1 MYNIL
6 RTSYSRGDRPYCGIA
21 REGESMSFSSVVV
34 QAVAR
39 LARDIQVS
47 GFTCFPESRWREAI
61 LYYLFGIWGNRSD
74 VTYRPKI
81 SFGDIWLRLD
91 SSNGR
96 YYAYGH
102 EETFEQVPP
111 LGSDDL
117 IVTSDEQVKVEVA
130 LIRFVKND
138 RIKQLRL
145 RFPAKSGDTCTLVL
159 WKKTRR
165 GEYGVASLGLPYSW
179 GSDGPLWTRKE
190 SEAYYRP

>member
-1 MYNIL
+1 M
-6 RTSYSRGDRPYCGIA
+6 RVSYSREDWPYCGIA
-21 REGESMSFSSVVV
+21 REGASMSLVSSLLRP
-34 QAVAR
+34 AGK
-39 LARDIQVS
+39 LFRDIQVS
-47 GFTCFPESRWREAI
+47 GLTNFSESRWREAI

-81 SFGDIWLRLD
+81 SFGDIWLRLH

-102 EETFEQVPP
+102 EEIFEPVPA
-111 LGSDDL
+111 LGNDDL
-117 IVTSDEQVKVEVA
+117 VETSDEQARVEVA

-138 RIKQLRL
+138 KIKQLRL
-145 RFPAKSGDTCTLVL
+145 RFPSVSNDTCVLVL

-179 GSDGPLWTRKE
+179 CSDGPLWTRKE
-190 SEAYYRP
+190 AEAYYRP